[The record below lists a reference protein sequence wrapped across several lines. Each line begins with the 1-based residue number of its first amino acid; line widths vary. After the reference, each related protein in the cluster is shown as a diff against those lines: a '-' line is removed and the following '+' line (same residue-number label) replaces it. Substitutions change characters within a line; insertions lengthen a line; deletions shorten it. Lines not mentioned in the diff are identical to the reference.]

1 MSNIDSNPKL
11 DLRVVKTYKLL
22 CNSLLDLLKDT
33 SFDKVSVK
41 DICKKAM
48 VNRSTFYMHFEDK
61 YHLLTYGLKGI
72 IEQVTDEDFKSDK
85 MEELAYDVFEN
96 VFASKFLY
104 TEILLKDEN
113 SNLKTIFHN
122 QIAQDIKEK
131 IKQKSNVKEISVT
144 FTIISEFYAAGI
156 LSVISW
162 WVKNNMSIPAEV
174 ISMHLHEL
182 LSAKDVFSSYERI
195 TQQQDLDVNSSSIIN
210 LRDNVK

>member
-131 IKQKSNVKEISVT
+131 INQKSNVKEISVT
-144 FTIISEFYAAGI
+144 LTIISEFYAAGI

-210 LRDNVK
+210 LQDNVK

>member
-22 CNSLLDLLKDT
+22 CNSLLDLLKYT

-85 MEELAYDVFEN
+85 MKELAYDVFEN

-104 TEILLKDEN
+104 AEILLKDEN

-131 IKQKSNVKEISVT
+131 INQKSNAKEMSVT
-144 FTIISEFYAAGI
+144 LTIISEFYAGGI

-162 WVKNNMSIPAEV
+162 WVKNDMSIPVED
-174 ISMHLHEL
+174 ISIHLHEL
-182 LSAKDVFSSYERI
+182 LSAKDIFFK
-195 TQQQDLDVNSSSIIN
+195 L
-210 LRDNVK
+210 